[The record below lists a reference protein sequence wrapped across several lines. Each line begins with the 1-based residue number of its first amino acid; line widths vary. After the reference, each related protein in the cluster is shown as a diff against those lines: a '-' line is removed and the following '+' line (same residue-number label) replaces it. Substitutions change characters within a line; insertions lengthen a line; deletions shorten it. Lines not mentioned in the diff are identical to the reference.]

1 MKNEKTH
8 SPFMGNIW
16 GAVLADIQLI
26 SQFNKGIL
34 FFFCYLLLIFSIN
47 THGLF
52 LLKNKKGSTITSA
65 FQKNL
70 RCILTQSKQNMGR

>member
-8 SPFMGNIW
+8 SPFMDNIW

-34 FFFCYLLLIFSIN
+34 FFFLYLLLIFSIN

-52 LLKNKKGSTITSA
+52 LLKNKKGNTITSA